1 MMKLS
6 WDDGHRRLS
15 GEKGVFDP
23 SRLLWLDGDADGTTD
38 AGATDMGTKGADV
51 TPRQA
56 LRHLAHH
63 RLLRRVPVGIIG
75 PREATAQQCEIA
87 HALGASMAEHG
98 LQLLCGGKN
107 GVMEA
112 ACEGHASRGGLP
124 IGILPDEEWQAAN
137 AFVSIPIATGIG
149 PARNA
154 IIARACIALVAV
166 GGGVGT
172 LSEMALGLQFN
183 RLVLAMA
190 GAPPVDGVP
199 ELTDIDDVLDR
210 IASRIFFAM

>member
-1 MMKLS
+1 M
-6 WDDGHRRLS
+6 DGTERIMAALRWNAQENLLQE
-15 GEKGVFDP
+15 GGRTFDP
-23 SRLLWLDGDADGTTD
+23 ARLQWLENERENA
-38 AGATDMGTKGADV
+38 AGV
-51 TPRQA
+51 EVSPLEA
-56 LRHLAHH
+56 LKK
-63 RLLRRVPVGIIG
+63 RVPIGIIG
-75 PREATAQQCEIA
+75 PREATIEQREVART
-87 HALGASMAEHG
+87 LGAAMAQHG

-112 ACEGHASRGGLP
+112 ACEGHAAAGGLP

-137 AFVSIPIATGIG
+137 PFVAIPIATGIG

-154 IIARACIALVAV
+154 IIARACVALIAV

-190 GAPPVDGVP
+190 GAPLVDGVP
-199 ELTDIDDVLDR
+199 VITSVEDALDR
-210 IASRIFFAM
+210 VARRLLQVV